1 MHEQAVHTG
10 EQCWERGCERDTL
23 RGQAQ
28 TLRAELTTLPDG
40 ALPLPCSDL
49 KGANVLIK
57 SGKATAKDPRGFVC
71 KLADFGL
78 ARVLG
83 SNRTHVSTSTHGAR
97 PISAKPRPR
106 ALPTL
111 AASASSC
118 WEDSPAMV
126 ITEARPSHVDTSEGA
141 QAFD

>member
-1 MHEQAVHTG
+1 MHEQAVHTAK
-10 EQCWERGCERDTL
+10 QCRKKRRERHTL
-23 RGQAQ
+23 QARAQ
-28 TLRAELTTLPDG
+28 RLRAEPTTLPDG
-40 ALPLPCSDL
+40 ALSLLCSDL

-97 PISAKPRPR
+97 PIR
-106 ALPTL
+106 
-111 AASASSC
+111 
-118 WEDSPAMV
+118 
-126 ITEARPSHVDTSEGA
+126 ARP
-141 QAFD
+141 

>member
-1 MHEQAVHTG
+1 MQMYRNRP
-10 EQCWERGCERDTL
+10 CDN
-23 RGQAQ
+23 
-28 TLRAELTTLPDG
+28 
-40 ALPLPCSDL
+40 ALLLPCSDL

-97 PISAKPRPR
+97 PIRAAPRPP
-106 ALPTL
+106 ALL
-111 AASASSC
+111 AASALPC
-118 WEDSPAMV
+118 WEPSPAMV
-126 ITEARPSHVDTSEGA
+126 IG
-141 QAFD
+141 